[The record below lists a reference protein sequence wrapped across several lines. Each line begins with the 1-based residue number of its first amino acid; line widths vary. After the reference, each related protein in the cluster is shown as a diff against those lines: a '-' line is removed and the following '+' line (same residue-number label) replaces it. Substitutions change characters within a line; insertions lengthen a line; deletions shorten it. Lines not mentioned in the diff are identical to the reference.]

1 MFVRKSH
8 SSFFTLSLYPAF
20 FRPSKGLEGPASLC
34 SFALKSQVM
43 ISHGTSLFHE
53 PPMSRADVHSRIG
66 SKDCKMLIGDWE
78 EAWGGIK
85 KGRGQ

>member
-1 MFVRKSH
+1 
-8 SSFFTLSLYPAF
+8 
-20 FRPSKGLEGPASLC
+20 
-34 SFALKSQVM
+34 
-43 ISHGTSLFHE
+43 
-53 PPMSRADVHSRIG
+53 MSRADVHSRIG